1 MTIKSYSKI
10 LDEKYGKQG
19 TQERQQFDD
28 EALNFYASQL
38 ILQSRKESKMTQK
51 QLAEKTGIDKS
62 YLSRI
67 EKGLI
72 QLTIP
77 TMLKIV
83 HAMGKQITVV

>member
-1 MTIKSYSKI
+1 MSIKSYSKI

-19 TQERQQFDD
+19 SKEREQFDD

-38 ILQSRKESKMTQK
+38 ILQNRKESKMTQK

-72 QLTIP
+72 QPTIP

-83 HAMGKQITVV
+83 HAMGKQIKVV

>member
-1 MTIKSYSKI
+1 MSIKSYSKV
-10 LDEKYGKQG
+10 LDKKYGVKG
-19 TQERQQFDD
+19 SESRKAFDD

-38 ILQSRKESKMTQK
+38 ILQNRKEVNMTQK
-51 QLAEKTGIDKS
+51 ELAEKTGIDKS

-72 QLTIP
+72 QPTMP

-83 HAMGKQITVV
+83 NAMGRQIEVV